1 MNNVNKGQIMV
12 LPGGQSVVTAA
23 GPGLL
28 VGRFVH
34 ALDPKKRLTVPA
46 GWRELMGAPPYV
58 YVFID
63 PSEKC
68 LNLIPPAEMEGRMAK
83 FRQRALFD
91 KNASRALRVIGENS
105 EQDVV
110 DVQGRI
116 RISDRFLAFAQLND
130 AVVMIGAV
138 NRIQLWS
145 PALQPEV
152 EKVDQAELAAAFES
166 LDF

>member
-1 MNNVNKGQIMV
+1 MASTS
-12 LPGGQSVVTAA
+12 GQSA
-23 GPGLL
+23 GGTVGSGLL
-28 VGRFVH
+28 VGQFAH

-46 GWRELMGAPPYV
+46 GWRDLMGDPSYV

-63 PSEKC
+63 PTEKC
-68 LNLIPPAEMEGRMAK
+68 LNLVPPAEMEGRMEK

-91 KNASRALRVIGENS
+91 KNASRALRAIGQNS
-105 EQDVV
+105 EQDPV

-116 RISDRFLAFAQLND
+116 RISDRFLEFAKLSD
-130 AVVMIGAV
+130 TVVMIGAV

-145 PALQPEV
+145 PSLQPAV
-152 EKVDQAELAAAFES
+152 EKVDQAELAAAFEA